1 VDAARTILSDR
12 FDHVRNG
19 YYNSSQMQAFL
30 SVVSLLIPVA
40 VGFGLVRAMWPQEL
54 RSGLVQAGLML
65 GTGCGACSILLL
77 AWLLVAGKPSVWV
90 LLIETSVATA
100 CMLLAWRGR
109 WPTSDALPGSL
120 RFLWWGAALMFVL
133 VGAVAVVRLVKSP
146 YGDWDAWETWNMRA
160 RMIYLGG
167 GHWRDAFS
175 PLLTD
180 GGSDYPLL
188 LPLTITGMWLGIR
201 SAATVAPGVLG
212 VAFACS
218 TILLLGSGLA
228 YLRDKSQGLM
238 AAMVLAATPALMV
251 AATMQYA
258 DVEVAFFILAA
269 GVCVSLYERYA
280 DSKLLALAGLNAG
293 FAGWTKNEG
302 LIFLAILPLVVLV
315 VVRRWRE
322 LQWYFLGAASPVAA
336 LVYHRVRLIG
346 AADPMVAGQGP
357 ATLGPRLLDLS
368 RYRIVALAFGHQFL
382 HFGDSLGAWPLGVVV
397 VLLVYAVIV
406 GVRAAKDKAV
416 VSLTLLVMLAVYFTV
431 YVATPLDLRFQLLT
445 SLDRLLLQLWPAALF
460 VYFLAVRTQSE
471 FIAGSAGE
479 WRRRLART
487 GALAIILMG
496 LWVTAGNL
504 TGWLREGSSVA
515 MELEAY
521 ERRLSS
527 IATLLPRDGTIGYVS
542 VSLRSKEWLWTQYLL
557 APLII
562 KASPEPELVILDRGP
577 SESQGDGAY
586 TVEEHDGMKLYDFGT
601 GIYLEDRRG
610 MHQEDAQQPAPQ
622 SR

>member
-1 VDAARTILSDR
+1 
-12 FDHVRNG
+12 
-19 YYNSSQMQAFL
+19 
-30 SVVSLLIPVA
+30 
-40 VGFGLVRAMWPQEL
+40 
-54 RSGLVQAGLML
+54 
-65 GTGCGACSILLL
+65 
-77 AWLLVAGKPSVWV
+77 
-90 LLIETSVATA
+90 
-100 CMLLAWRGR
+100 
-109 WPTSDALPGSL
+109 
-120 RFLWWGAALMFVL
+120 MFVL

-160 RMIYLGG
+160 RMIFLGG
-167 GHWRDAFS
+167 DHWRDAFS

-188 LPLTITGMWLGIR
+188 LPLTITGMWLAIR

-218 TILLLGSGLA
+218 TILLLGSGVA

-238 AAMVLAATPALMV
+238 AAMVLAATPSLMV
-251 AATMQYA
+251 TATMQYA
-258 DVEVAFFILAA
+258 DVEVALFILAS
-269 GVCVSLYERYA
+269 GVCVSLYERYV
-280 DSKLLALAGLNAG
+280 DPKLLALTGLNAG

-302 LIFLAILPLVVLV
+302 LIFLAILPIVVLV

-322 LQWYFLGAASPVAA
+322 LQWYFLGAALPLAA
-336 LVYHRVRLIG
+336 LVYHKVCLIG

-382 HFGDSLGAWPLGVVV
+382 HFGDSLGAWPLGVAV

-406 GVRAAKDKAV
+406 GVRGAKDKA
-416 VSLTLLVMLAVYFTV
+416 VSLTLLVMLAVYFAV
-431 YVATPLDLRFQLLT
+431 YIATPLDLPFQLLT

-471 FIAGSAGE
+471 LIAGSVGE

-487 GALAIILMG
+487 GELAIILMG
-496 LWVTAGNL
+496 LWATAGNL
-504 TGWLREGSSVA
+504 TGWVREGSWVA

-527 IATLLPRDGTIGYVS
+527 IATLLPRHGTIGYVS

-557 APLII
+557 APVII

-577 SESQGDGAY
+577 SGSQGDGTY

-610 MHQEDAQQPAPQ
+610 MHQEHPQQPAPQ
-622 SR
+622 SADFPRKELMRDNPGLSGLVVDNSGRQRNGWTVLVAGDLSNESNGAVSCLGQHFK